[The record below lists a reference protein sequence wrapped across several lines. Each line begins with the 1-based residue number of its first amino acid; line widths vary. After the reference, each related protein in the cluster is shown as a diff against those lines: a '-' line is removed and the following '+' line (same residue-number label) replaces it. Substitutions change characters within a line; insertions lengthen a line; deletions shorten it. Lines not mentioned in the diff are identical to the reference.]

1 MFKFITHRPLWLNLL
16 VGALLAVGIFS
27 VFVLSL
33 NWITHHNSSHTVP
46 YVVGKTYAEAE
57 KILEKAGF
65 DVEIQ
70 DSIYTDTTRPSQV
83 LKQFPD
89 GDEVIKI
96 NRTIYLTINRS
107 VPPMVEMP
115 NLIGYSYRTAEMQL
129 KSIGL
134 YIGDTSYVPD
144 LARNAVRRQLY
155 AGQAI
160 APGTKIRMGSKIDF
174 VLGSG
179 VGDEEF
185 VVPNLVGLTVRQAIA
200 LLEGNG
206 LLVGTTLAMPGSED
220 VTDTLNAF
228 IGRQLPAVR
237 GDDQRLQRIRTGQ
250 SIDLWF
256 QSQKP
261 SNDSISVHSS
271 DDQQP

>member
-1 MFKFITHRPLWLNLL
+1 MFKFITHRPLWLNIV
-16 VGALLAVGIFS
+16 VGALLAVGVFS

-33 NWITHHNSSHTVP
+33 NWITHHNSSRTVP
-46 YVVGKTYAEAE
+46 DVVGKSYADAE

-70 DSIYTDTTRPSQV
+70 DSIYTDTTKPSQV
-83 LKQFPD
+83 LKQFPE

-96 NRTIYLTINRS
+96 DRTIYLTINRA
-107 VPPMVEMP
+107 VPPLVEMP

-144 LARNAVRRQLY
+144 LARNAVRKQIY
-155 AGQAI
+155 NGQSI
-160 APGTKIRMGSKIDF
+160 AAGTKVRMGSKIDF

-185 VVPNLVGLTVRQAIA
+185 VVPNLVGLSMRQAIA

-206 LLVGTTLAMPGSED
+206 LLVGTTLPMPGSED
-220 VTDTLNAF
+220 VTDTLNAYV
-228 IGRQLPAVR
+228 GRQVPSVYS
-237 GDDQRLQRIRTGQ
+237 DEHHLQRIRTGQ
-250 SIDLWF
+250 SVDLWF
-256 QSQKP
+256 QGQKP
-261 SNDSISVHSS
+261 VKDSIVTSQP
-271 DDQQP
+271 DQQP